1 MTGNWRDRA
10 GTTFAA
16 VEAPRVWT
24 EGNALEVELAVP
36 QSVRAQLAT
45 MGHKVVAVPTVAGV
59 IRQKFQTSAL
69 YARGA
74 GALWSETRTN
84 TDRALFQSSWLTDS
98 VSF

>member
-1 MTGNWRDRA
+1 VKNDRQLA
-10 GTTFAA
+10 GPHGTTFAA

-36 QSVRAQLAT
+36 QSVRAQLAA

-69 YARGA
+69 SMPEAPAPYGQRPVLIPIGHCSNLH
-74 GALWSETRTN
+74 G
-84 TDRALFQSSWLTDS
+84 
-98 VSF
+98 